1 MSFLT
6 RLESVYNTLEKSKGS
21 SSDSKLVLP
30 NPDIE
35 VTTTNTFW
43 HNVKA
48 LLKRINRPPD
58 HFIEFLGDQ
67 LGVDVTQKTSS
78 LSKGLILKGKQSK
91 KKVTPLIDKYVKD
104 YVLCKNCNS
113 YYTKIK
119 KDKNIRKY
127 VFTCKSCNASY
138 TV

>member
-6 RLESVYNTLEKSKGS
+6 RLESVYNTLEKGKGS

-48 LLKRINRPPD
+48 LLKELIDLLIILQNFQRSIGCRCNS
-58 HFIEFLGDQ
+58 
-67 LGVDVTQKTSS
+67 KTSS